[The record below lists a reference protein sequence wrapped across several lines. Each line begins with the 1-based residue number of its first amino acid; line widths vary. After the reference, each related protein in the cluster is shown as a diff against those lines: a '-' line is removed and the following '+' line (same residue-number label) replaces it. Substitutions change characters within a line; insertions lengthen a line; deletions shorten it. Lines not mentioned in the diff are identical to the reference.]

1 MTEYVGPSLSNYLLV
16 LGFLALLFVGLYYIK
31 KNKHI
36 ISRTINSKKRMKV
49 SEVTLLGQGDRALIL
64 NLDNKD
70 YNRSNKNKIL
80 KEKISELP
88 VLENDTSNVIEFNN
102 SLESE
107 IKSDKKRSFWDLL
120 KNKWEEKR

>member
-1 MTEYVGPSLSNYLLV
+1 MKKIINILM
-16 LGFLALLFVGLYYIK
+16 FL
-31 KNKHI
+31 I
-36 ISRTINSKKRMKV
+36 IVFFFFGTFNFYSS
-49 SEVTLLGQGDRALIL
+49 SF

-120 KNKWEEKR
+120 KNK

>member
-1 MTEYVGPSLSNYLLV
+1 MKKIINILMFLIIVFFVFGIFNFYSSN
-16 LGFLALLFVGLYYIK
+16 F
-31 KNKHI
+31 
-36 ISRTINSKKRMKV
+36 
-49 SEVTLLGQGDRALIL
+49 

-70 YNRSNKNKIL
+70 YNRSNKEKIL
-80 KEKISELP
+80 KEKISKLP

-120 KNKWEEKR
+120 KNK

>member
-1 MTEYVGPSLSNYLLV
+1 MKRIINILM
-16 LGFLALLFVGLYYIK
+16 FLIIAFFVFGTFNFY
-31 KNKHI
+31 
-36 ISRTINSKKRMKV
+36 SS
-49 SEVTLLGQGDRALIL
+49 SF
-64 NLDNKD
+64 NLDKKD

-107 IKSDKKRSFWDLL
+107 IKSDKKRSFWNLL
-120 KNKWEEKR
+120 KNK

>member
-1 MTEYVGPSLSNYLLV
+1 M
-16 LGFLALLFVGLYYIK
+16 FLIIVFFVFGTFNFY
-31 KNKHI
+31 
-36 ISRTINSKKRMKV
+36 SS
-49 SEVTLLGQGDRALIL
+49 SF

-120 KNKWEEKR
+120 KKNEKKSDNN